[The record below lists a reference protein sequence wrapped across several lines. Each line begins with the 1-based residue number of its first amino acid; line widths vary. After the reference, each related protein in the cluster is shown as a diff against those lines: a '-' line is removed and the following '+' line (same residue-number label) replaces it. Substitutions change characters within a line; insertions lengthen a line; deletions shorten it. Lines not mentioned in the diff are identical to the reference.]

1 MEATIIHNFSN
12 YGNHM
17 LFFVYRRFEAR
28 DQRPQQGR

>member
-1 MEATIIHNFSN
+1 MEATIIHNLL
-12 YGNHM
+12 